1 MRIEPFE
8 KYFLRYEQW
17 FIDNLNVYKSELL
30 AIKSLLPKRKKSI
43 EIGVGTGK
51 FAVPLGIMVGIEP
64 SNKMRQLS
72 LKRGI
77 DVINAVG
84 ELLPIRKERFDLV
97 LMVTTICFLDDIKM
111 AFEDVYNILTSKGS
125 FIIGFIDR
133 NSTIGIKYQ
142 LQKKENVFYNVADFY
157 SVDEVVSY
165 LKTANFTKFEF
176 SQTIFRPLHEIKDI
190 EPIKPNYG
198 EGSFV
203 VIKADK

>member
-84 ELLPIRKERFDLV
+84 EFLPIRKERLDLV
-97 LMVTTICFLDDIKM
+97 LMVTTICFLDDIKI
-111 AFEDVYNILTSKGS
+111 AFEEVYNILTSKGS

-133 NSTIGIKYQ
+133 NSPIGIKYQ

>member
-97 LMVTTICFLDDIKM
+97 LMVTTICFLDDIKI
-111 AFEDVYNILTSKGS
+111 AFEEVYNILTSKGS

-133 NSTIGIKYQ
+133 NSPIGIKYQ

>member
-17 FIDNLNVYKSELL
+17 FNDNPNVYKSELL
-30 AIKSLLPKRKKSI
+30 AIKSLFPKRKKSI
-43 EIGVGTGK
+43 EIGVGSGK
-51 FAVPLGIMVGIEP
+51 FAVPLDIMVGIEP

-72 LKRGI
+72 LTRGI
-77 DVINAVG
+77 DVINAIG
-84 ELLPIRKERFDLV
+84 EILPIRKERFDLV

-111 AFEDVYNILTSKGS
+111 AFEEVYNILTSKGS

-133 NSTIGIKYQ
+133 NSPIGTKYQ
-142 LQKKENVFYNVADFY
+142 LQKKENVFYNVANFY

-165 LKTANFTKFEF
+165 LKIANFTKFEF
-176 SQTIFRPLHEIKDI
+176 SQTIFRPLLEIKDI

-203 VIKADK
+203 VIKAEK

>member
-17 FIDNLNVYKSELL
+17 FIDNPNVYKSELL

-43 EIGVGTGK
+43 EIGVGSGK
-51 FAVPLGIMVGIEP
+51 FAEPLGIMVGIEP

-77 DVINAVG
+77 DVIDAIG
-84 ELLPIRKERFDLV
+84 EFLPIRKEKFELV
-97 LMVTTICFLDDIKM
+97 LMVTTICFLDDIKI
-111 AFEDVYNILTSKGS
+111 AFGEVYNILTSKGS

-133 NSTIGIKYQ
+133 NSPIGIKYQ
-142 LQKKENVFYNVADFY
+142 FQKKENIFYNIANFY
-157 SVDEVVSY
+157 SVAEVISY
-165 LKTANFTKFEF
+165 LKIANFTKFEF
-176 SQTIFRPLHEIKDI
+176 SQTIFRPLPEIKDI

-203 VIKADK
+203 VIKAEK

>member
-17 FIDNLNVYKSELL
+17 FIDNLNVYISELL

-84 ELLPIRKERFDLV
+84 EFLPIRKERLDLV

-165 LKTANFTKFEF
+165 LKTANFTKFKF

>member
-97 LMVTTICFLDDIKM
+97 LMVTTICFLDDIKI
-111 AFEDVYNILTSKGS
+111 AFEEVYNILTSKGS

-133 NSTIGIKYQ
+133 NSPIGIKYQ

-165 LKTANFTKFEF
+165 LKIANFTKFEF

>member
-43 EIGVGTGK
+43 EIGVGSGK
-51 FAVPLGIMVGIEP
+51 FAAPLGIMVGIEP

-84 ELLPIRKERFDLV
+84 EFLPIRKERLDLV

>member
-17 FIDNLNVYKSELL
+17 FIDNPNVYKSELL

-43 EIGVGTGK
+43 EIGVGSGK
-51 FAVPLGIMVGIEP
+51 FAVPLDIMVGIEP

-72 LKRGI
+72 LTRGI
-77 DVINAVG
+77 DVINAIG
-84 ELLPIRKERFDLV
+84 EILPIRKERFDLV

-111 AFEDVYNILTSKGS
+111 AFEEVYNILTSKGS

-133 NSTIGIKYQ
+133 NSPIGTKYQ
-142 LQKKENVFYNVADFY
+142 LQKKENVFYNVANFY

-165 LKTANFTKFEF
+165 LKIANFTKFEF
-176 SQTIFRPLHEIKDI
+176 SQTIFRPLLEIKDI

-203 VIKADK
+203 VIKAEK

>member
-84 ELLPIRKERFDLV
+84 EFLPIRKERLDLV

-165 LKTANFTKFEF
+165 LKTANFTKFKF

>member
-8 KYFLRYEQW
+8 KYFFRYEQW
-17 FIDNLNVYKSELL
+17 FIDNPNVYKSELL
-30 AIKSLLPKRKKSI
+30 AIKSLLPKRKKGI
-43 EIGVGTGK
+43 EIGVGSGK
-51 FAVPLGIMVGIEP
+51 FAVPLGIKVGIEP

-72 LKRGI
+72 LTRGI
-77 DVINAVG
+77 DVINAIG
-84 ELLPIRKERFDLV
+84 EILPVRKERFDLV

-111 AFEDVYNILTSKGS
+111 AFEEVYNILTSKGS

-133 NSTIGIKYQ
+133 NSPIGIKYQ
-142 LQKKENVFYNVADFY
+142 LQKKENVFYNVANFY

-165 LKTANFTKFEF
+165 LKIANFTKFEF
-176 SQTIFRPLHEIKDI
+176 SQTIFHPLLEIKDI

-203 VIKADK
+203 VIKAEK

>member
-84 ELLPIRKERFDLV
+84 EFLPIRKERLDLV

-165 LKTANFTKFEF
+165 LKIANFTKFEF

>member
-17 FIDNLNVYKSELL
+17 FIDNPNVYKSELL

-84 ELLPIRKERFDLV
+84 EFLPIRKERLDLV

>member
-17 FIDNLNVYKSELL
+17 FIDNPNVYKSELL

-43 EIGVGTGK
+43 EIGVGSGK
-51 FAVPLGIMVGIEP
+51 FAAPLGIMVGIEP

-72 LKRGI
+72 LTRGI

-84 ELLPIRKERFDLV
+84 ELLPIRKERFGLF

-111 AFEDVYNILTSKGS
+111 AFEEVYNILTSKGS

-133 NSTIGIKYQ
+133 NSSIGIKYQ
-142 LQKKENVFYNVADFY
+142 RHKKENVFYNVANFY

-165 LKTANFTKFEF
+165 LKIANFTKFEF
-176 SQTIFRPLHEIKDI
+176 SQTIFRPLLEIKDI

-203 VIKADK
+203 AIRARK

>member
-17 FIDNLNVYKSELL
+17 FIDNPNVYKSELL

-43 EIGVGTGK
+43 EIGVGSGK
-51 FAVPLGIMVGIEP
+51 FAAPLGIMVGIEP

-77 DVINAVG
+77 DVIDAIG
-84 ELLPIRKERFDLV
+84 EFLPIRKERFELV
-97 LMVTTICFLDDIKM
+97 LMVTTICFLDDIKI
-111 AFEDVYNILTSKGS
+111 AFEEVYNILTSKGS

-133 NSTIGIKYQ
+133 NSPIGIKYQ
-142 LQKKENVFYNVADFY
+142 LHKKENVFYNVANFY

-165 LKTANFTKFEF
+165 LKIANFTKFKF
-176 SQTIFRPLHEIKDI
+176 SF
-190 EPIKPNYG
+190 NSVF
-198 EGSFV
+198 SFF
-203 VIKADK
+203 ASTANSSFFST

>member
-17 FIDNLNVYKSELL
+17 FIDNPNVYKSELL

-43 EIGVGTGK
+43 EIGVGSGK
-51 FAVPLGIMVGIEP
+51 FAAPLGIMVGIEP

-77 DVINAVG
+77 DVIDAIG
-84 ELLPIRKERFDLV
+84 EFLPIRKEQFDLV
-97 LMVTTICFLDDIKM
+97 LMVTTICFLDDIKI
-111 AFEDVYNILTSKGS
+111 AFEEVYNILTSKGS

-133 NSTIGIKYQ
+133 NSPIGIKYQ
-142 LQKKENVFYNVADFY
+142 LYKKENVFYNVAKFY

-165 LKTANFTKFEF
+165 LKIANFTKFEF
-176 SQTIFRPLHEIKDI
+176 SQTIFRPLLEIKDI

-203 VIKADK
+203 VIKVEK

>member
-84 ELLPIRKERFDLV
+84 EFLPIKKERLDLV

>member
-84 ELLPIRKERFDLV
+84 EFLPIRKERLDLV